1 MIHRSWWEYS
11 ISSKISNYLCWRQL
25 KYQLTPLH
33 LFWKHIKN
41 VFPTS
46 VCFKLNW
53 IEKYTSTLI
62 HMISFELMFSIG
74 FILIRSKY
82 ISIGFISITF
92 QNPGSLYTWT
102 KNRFAGCK
110 VWSELAR
117 TSLNSDQLVIFGLK
131 NGLNLFEKSQFSRF
145 ICKQRVSVNY

>member
-11 ISSKISNYLCWRQL
+11 ISSKICNYFCWRQL
-25 KYQLTPLH
+25 RYQLTPLH

-46 VCFKLNW
+46 VCIKLNW
-53 IEKYTSTLI
+53 IGKYTSTLI
-62 HMISFELMFSIG
+62 HMISFEVMFSIG

-92 QNPGSLYTWT
+92 QNPVSALGKFWFKRKWSAVMP
-102 KNRFAGCK
+102 NRY
-110 VWSELAR
+110 
-117 TSLNSDQLVIFGLK
+117 
-131 NGLNLFEKSQFSRF
+131 QFF
-145 ICKQRVSVNY
+145 WFDKTLQKYQEGH

>member
-1 MIHRSWWEYS
+1 MIIIKLQCVVCDKTDEVDLLKTRHLNMIHRSWWEYS
-11 ISSKISNYLCWRQL
+11 ISSKISNYFCWRQL
-25 KYQLTPLH
+25 KYQLTSLH

-62 HMISFELMFSIG
+62 HMISFEVMFSIG

-92 QNPGSLYTWT
+92 QNPHSAWISNFFLPP
-102 KNRFAGCK
+102 
-110 VWSELAR
+110 
-117 TSLNSDQLVIFGLK
+117 
-131 NGLNLFEKSQFSRF
+131 
-145 ICKQRVSVNY
+145 